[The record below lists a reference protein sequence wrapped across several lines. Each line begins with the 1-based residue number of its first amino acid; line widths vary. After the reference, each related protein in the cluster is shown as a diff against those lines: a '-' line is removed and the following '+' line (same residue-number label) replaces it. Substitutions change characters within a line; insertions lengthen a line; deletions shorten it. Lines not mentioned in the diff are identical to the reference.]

1 MASAQAPSGPGLGPS
16 HSHDDDDDD
25 DDDHQPQNYFAGGER
40 SGLSVQN
47 PDAAPRGGSNNL
59 VRDILKKAAR
69 SPASDPTAGSSSGSV
84 FRGGGN
90 TLGSD
95 EVPSSFIPDPTA
107 RQRNEEEEEE
117 VAVRN
122 ITFWRDGFS
131 VEDGPLMR
139 YDDPANQN
147 LLNEINTG

>member
-1 MASAQAPSGPGLGPS
+1 MRLNHRLTST
-16 HSHDDDDDD
+16 
-25 DDDHQPQNYFAGGER
+25 
-40 SGLSVQN
+40 
-47 PDAAPRGGSNNL
+47 
-59 VRDILKKAAR
+59 R
-69 SPASDPTAGSSSGSV
+69 SPAGTPAGGSSSGSA
-84 FRGGGN
+84 FHGAGN

-95 EVPSSFIPDPTA
+95 EVPSTFIPDPNA
-107 RQRNEEEEEE
+107 PQGNEEEAEEE